1 MIEVEHLRKTYGSF
15 TAIHDL
21 SFRVEAGEILGFLG
35 PNGAGKTSSMRII
48 TGYMPATE
56 GTARVAG
63 FDVSTEAMAV
73 RQRVGYLPETP
84 PLYRDMTVE
93 GYLHF
98 VAAIKGVVAGDRIAA
113 VNRAINRCN
122 LEEKRTSLIWKLS
135 KGFKQRVGI
144 AQAIVHEPPVIVL
157 DEPTVG
163 LDPKQ
168 INDVRQLIKSLAGD
182 HTIILSTHILPEV
195 SMTCD
200 RVVIINRGQVAA
212 MGTPAELTQVRQQA
226 YELELT
232 GEEATIRSVLAPF
245 SLLRCEAAAAGTWQA
260 QVQTDAGQAL
270 AAAIVNAGLGLQEMR
285 RTQASLEDIFLQL
298 ITQEDS
304 SQAGSSSDSDIE
316 NEMEAA

>member
-1 MIEVEHLRKTYGSF
+1 
-15 TAIHDL
+15 
-21 SFRVEAGEILGFLG
+21 
-35 PNGAGKTSSMRII
+35 MRII

-98 VAAIKGVVAGDRIAA
+98 VAAIKGVAAGDRVVA
-113 VNRAINRCN
+113 VNRAIERCN
-122 LEEKRTSLIWKLS
+122 LQEKRTSLIWKLS
-135 KGFKQRVGI
+135 KGFRQRVGI

-212 MGTPAELTQVRQQA
+212 MGTPAELTQVRQHA

-232 GEEATIRSVLAPF
+232 GEEAVIRAVLAPF
-245 SLLRCEAAAAGTWQA
+245 SLLRCEEVAAAAGTWQA

-304 SQAGSSSDSDIE
+304 SQAVAAPELEEIE
-316 NEMEAA
+316 VEAA